1 MSATIT
7 PTSSPQGKNARIQAS
22 TMLLSEWAA
31 LFRPNTIH
39 LWNLRLGPTV
49 QTVQGVTLTPAVEG
63 MLRRSNLYADLVSIG
78 PSEIEIIEA
87 KVVAEPGAISQVETY
102 TALAPASPELKAYP
116 GRAFVPVLLFATDS
130 DIVRQKAIAA
140 GIRYFIYT
148 PSWIET
154 YLTTKYYRTNRSG

>member
-1 MSATIT
+1 MGCMIT
-7 PTSSPQGKNARIQAS
+7 PTSAPQGKNSRILAS

-49 QTVQGVTLTPAVEG
+49 QRVQGQTLTPAVEG
-63 MLRRSNLYADLVSIG
+63 MLRRFNLYADLISISS
-78 PSEIEIIEA
+78 SEIEVIEA

-102 TALAPASPELKAYP
+102 TDLAPATPELKAYP

-130 DIVRQKAIAA
+130 DIVRQKAVAA

-148 PSWIET
+148 PAWIQE
-154 YLTTKYYRTNRSG
+154 YLATKYYRMNRAG